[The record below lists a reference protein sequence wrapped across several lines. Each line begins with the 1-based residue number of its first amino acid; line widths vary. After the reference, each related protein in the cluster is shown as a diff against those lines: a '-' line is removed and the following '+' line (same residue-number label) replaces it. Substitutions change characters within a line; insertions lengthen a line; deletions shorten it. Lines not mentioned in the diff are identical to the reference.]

1 MGAFARN
8 RNGKTDITIY
18 KLPRREGSVCATLI
32 SVRSFSLRSFVT
44 DEYHDISFEDQS
56 QTLLFL
62 IADPSSMRDAYHI
75 S

>member
-1 MGAFARN
+1 MC
-8 RNGKTDITIY
+8 Y
-18 KLPRREGSVCATLI
+18 TLI

>member
-56 QTLLFL
+56 QTV
-62 IADPSSMRDAYHI
+62 I
-75 S
+75 SHCRSQ